1 MPKNMSRY
9 PTVLVRLVQTGEVS
23 GVQVMRRSAQQG
35 DMLDLSGILIAG
47 GLLAV
52 TYVGGSGLP
61 RILLAVGFAFF
72 VPGRAIVTN
81 WAWMAN
87 WSGLAMSVILS
98 LTLLTLL
105 ATAALWAHVWKPMGL
120 FQVEA
125 GLSVA
130 ALAIGI
136 ARQHIRQPDHRAQQ
150 SGTWRGM

>member
-1 MPKNMSRY
+1 
-9 PTVLVRLVQTGEVS
+9 
-23 GVQVMRRSAQQG
+23 MRRSAQQG
-35 DMLDLSGILIAG
+35 DVLDLSGILIAG

-105 ATAALWAHVWKPMGL
+105 ATAALWAHSL
-120 FQVEA
+120 EA
-125 GLSVA
+125 DGPV
-130 ALAIGI
+130 
-136 ARQHIRQPDHRAQQ
+136 
-150 SGTWRGM
+150 SG

>member
-23 GVQVMRRSAQQG
+23 GVQEMRRSAQQG
-35 DMLDLSGILIAG
+35 DVLDLSGILIAG

-52 TYVGGSGLP
+52 VYVGGSGLP
-61 RILLAVGFAFF
+61 RILLAVGFALF

-87 WSGLAMSVILS
+87 WSGLAMSMILS

-105 ATAALWAHVWKPMGL
+105 ATAALWAHSL
-120 FQVEA
+120 EA
-125 GLSVA
+125 GGPV
-130 ALAIGI
+130 
-136 ARQHIRQPDHRAQQ
+136 
-150 SGTWRGM
+150 SG